1 MQKLPDATFAN
12 LYGPPPRSRAT
23 VSTTWSIATAL
34 TREACRLGNAFPNRR
49 VLVLDEAGHPVTKP
63 GQEGELWGWA
73 VRIIALGYYG
83 DRKRTE
89 AAFVQNPLAHALPET
104 LYKTGDRVSV
114 GEGGELFFCGRIDNQ
129 IKHLGHRI
137 ELEEIDAAFE
147 REPSVKSAAA
157 APTTK
162 TTIASTP
169 STKARPKAGSF
180 APLWRSACPYPSS
193 PPARSASTPCRSPK
207 TARSTAAR
215 SLALVTLPRGIRR
228 SFARIRHPVPC
239 IRHANEEVMMT
250 DSHLTD
256 AELSALA
263 QAYGTPLYVFDE
275 RVLAERVHYLRSVFQ
290 EPLELCFAMKANPF
304 VLPEATP
311 LVDRIEVCSAWRIP
325 HLPGARHTAVE
336 ARHLRRVQRR
346 GNHRK
351 RPRQHA
357 TARSGDDRVQLG
369 QLDLVEALANRRGE
383 RVRVLL
389 RLSDGSQFGMDRQDL
404 IEAARR
410 VLAHEH
416 LDALGIQLFTGT
428 QKTSLARLG
437 RELDALSSLMLQLER
452 ALGWRPKELEIG
464 PGLPIAY
471 FPGDD
476 LDEHAFLTAYAR
488 MLASLAF
495 DGRIVLELGRG
506 ALSASCGAYLT
517 RVVDTK
523 RVSGRELRH
532 RRRRHQPACVLRPIC
547 SRPCASRRCIF

>member
-1 MQKLPDATFAN
+1 
-12 LYGPPPRSRAT
+12 
-23 VSTTWSIATAL
+23 
-34 TREACRLGNAFPNRR
+34 
-49 VLVLDEAGHPVTKP
+49 
-63 GQEGELWGWA
+63 
-73 VRIIALGYYG
+73 
-83 DRKRTE
+83 
-89 AAFVQNPLAHALPET
+89 
-104 LYKTGDRVSV
+104 
-114 GEGGELFFCGRIDNQ
+114 
-129 IKHLGHRI
+129 
-137 ELEEIDAAFE
+137 
-147 REPSVKSAAA
+147 
-157 APTTK
+157 
-162 TTIASTP
+162 
-169 STKARPKAGSF
+169 
-180 APLWRSACPYPSS
+180 
-193 PPARSASTPCRSPK
+193 
-207 TARSTAAR
+207 
-215 SLALVTLPRGIRR
+215 
-228 SFARIRHPVPC
+228 
-239 IRHANEEVMMT
+239 MT

-311 LVDRIEVCSAWRIP
+311 LVDRIEVCSPGEYRICRVLGIP
-325 HLPGARHTAVE
+325 QSKLVISGVYKDEETIANALGSTQLPAAVTIE
-336 ARHLRRVQRR
+336 
-346 GNHRK
+346 
-351 RPRQHA
+351 
-357 TARSGDDRVQLG
+357 SLG

-389 RLSDGSQFGMDRQDL
+389 RLSNGSQFGMDRQDL

-488 MLASLAF
+488 MLAGLAF
-495 DGRIVLELGRG
+495 DGRIVLELGRS
-506 ALSASCGAYLT
+506 LVASCGTYLT

-523 RVSGRELRH
+523 RVSGQNYAIVDGGINQLVYFGQSMAMRQPPVHLLDDHCVAKVDDDANPSAGTPFHGEGGEAEAWTVCGALCTTNDLLAKQLPLPGLTLGSVLAFEKTGAYSMTEGISLFLSRDLPRVAIVDASGRSHLVREGLRTDPFNTP
-532 RRRRHQPACVLRPIC
+532 RWAL
-547 SRPCASRRCIF
+547 CASERPSPQTGA

>member
-1 MQKLPDATFAN
+1 
-12 LYGPPPRSRAT
+12 
-23 VSTTWSIATAL
+23 
-34 TREACRLGNAFPNRR
+34 
-49 VLVLDEAGHPVTKP
+49 
-63 GQEGELWGWA
+63 
-73 VRIIALGYYG
+73 
-83 DRKRTE
+83 
-89 AAFVQNPLAHALPET
+89 
-104 LYKTGDRVSV
+104 
-114 GEGGELFFCGRIDNQ
+114 
-129 IKHLGHRI
+129 
-137 ELEEIDAAFE
+137 
-147 REPSVKSAAA
+147 
-157 APTTK
+157 
-162 TTIASTP
+162 
-169 STKARPKAGSF
+169 
-180 APLWRSACPYPSS
+180 
-193 PPARSASTPCRSPK
+193 
-207 TARSTAAR
+207 
-215 SLALVTLPRGIRR
+215 
-228 SFARIRHPVPC
+228 
-239 IRHANEEVMMT
+239 MT

-311 LVDRIEVCSAWRIP
+311 LVDRIEVCSPGEYRICRVLGIP
-325 HLPGARHTAVE
+325 QSKLVISGVYKDEETIANALGSTQLPAAVTIE
-336 ARHLRRVQRR
+336 
-346 GNHRK
+346 
-351 RPRQHA
+351 
-357 TARSGDDRVQLG
+357 SLG

-389 RLSDGSQFGMDRQDL
+389 RLSNGSQFGMDRQDL

-476 LDEHAFLTAYAR
+476 LDEHAFFTAYAR

-495 DGRIVLELGRG
+495 DGRIVLELGRS
-506 ALSASCGAYLT
+506 LVASCGTYLT
-517 RVVDTK
+517 SVVDAK
-523 RVSGRELRH
+523 RVGSQNYAIVDGGINQLVYFGQSMAMRQPPVHLVSDRIAEQPRSPESVERADVDAPSPGEGAEPEAWTVCGALCTTNDLLAKQLPLPGLTLGSVLAFEKTGAYSMTEGISLFLSRDLPRVAIVDASGRSHLVREGLRTDPLNTP
-532 RRRRHQPACVLRPIC
+532 RWAL
-547 SRPCASRRCIF
+547 CASGRPNPQTCA

>member
-1 MQKLPDATFAN
+1 
-12 LYGPPPRSRAT
+12 
-23 VSTTWSIATAL
+23 
-34 TREACRLGNAFPNRR
+34 
-49 VLVLDEAGHPVTKP
+49 
-63 GQEGELWGWA
+63 
-73 VRIIALGYYG
+73 
-83 DRKRTE
+83 
-89 AAFVQNPLAHALPET
+89 
-104 LYKTGDRVSV
+104 
-114 GEGGELFFCGRIDNQ
+114 
-129 IKHLGHRI
+129 
-137 ELEEIDAAFE
+137 
-147 REPSVKSAAA
+147 
-157 APTTK
+157 
-162 TTIASTP
+162 
-169 STKARPKAGSF
+169 
-180 APLWRSACPYPSS
+180 
-193 PPARSASTPCRSPK
+193 
-207 TARSTAAR
+207 
-215 SLALVTLPRGIRR
+215 
-228 SFARIRHPVPC
+228 
-239 IRHANEEVMMT
+239 MT

-304 VLPEATP
+304 VLPAATP
-311 LVDRIEVCSAWRIP
+311 LVDRIEVCSPGEYRICRVLGIP
-325 HLPGARHTAVE
+325 QSKLVISGVYKEEETIANALGSTHLPAAVTIE
-336 ARHLRRVQRR
+336 
-346 GNHRK
+346 
-351 RPRQHA
+351 
-357 TARSGDDRVQLG
+357 SLG

-389 RLSDGSQFGMDRQDL
+389 RLSNGSQFGMDRQDL

-495 DGRIVLELGRG
+495 DGRIVLELGRS
-506 ALSASCGAYLT
+506 LVASCGTYLT

-523 RVSGRELRH
+523 RVSGQNYAIVDGGINQLVYFGQSMAMRQPPVHLLDDHCVAEVDADANPGAEAPLHCEGGEAEAWTVCGALCTTNDLLAKQLPLPGLALGSVLAFEKTGAYSMTEGISLFLSRDLPRVAIVDASGRSHLVREGLRTDPFNTP
-532 RRRRHQPACVLRPIC
+532 RWAL
-547 SRPCASRRCIF
+547 CASERPSPQTGA

>member
-1 MQKLPDATFAN
+1 
-12 LYGPPPRSRAT
+12 
-23 VSTTWSIATAL
+23 
-34 TREACRLGNAFPNRR
+34 
-49 VLVLDEAGHPVTKP
+49 
-63 GQEGELWGWA
+63 
-73 VRIIALGYYG
+73 
-83 DRKRTE
+83 
-89 AAFVQNPLAHALPET
+89 
-104 LYKTGDRVSV
+104 
-114 GEGGELFFCGRIDNQ
+114 
-129 IKHLGHRI
+129 
-137 ELEEIDAAFE
+137 
-147 REPSVKSAAA
+147 
-157 APTTK
+157 
-162 TTIASTP
+162 
-169 STKARPKAGSF
+169 
-180 APLWRSACPYPSS
+180 
-193 PPARSASTPCRSPK
+193 
-207 TARSTAAR
+207 
-215 SLALVTLPRGIRR
+215 
-228 SFARIRHPVPC
+228 
-239 IRHANEEVMMT
+239 MT

-304 VLPEATP
+304 VLPAATP
-311 LVDRIEVCSAWRIP
+311 LVDRIEVCSPGEYRICRVLGIP
-325 HLPGARHTAVE
+325 QSKLVISGVYKDEETIANALGSTHLPAAVTIE
-336 ARHLRRVQRR
+336 
-346 GNHRK
+346 
-351 RPRQHA
+351 
-357 TARSGDDRVQLG
+357 SLG

-389 RLSDGSQFGMDRQDL
+389 RLSNGSQFGMDRQDL

-488 MLASLAF
+488 MLAGLAF
-495 DGRIVLELGRG
+495 DGRIVLELGRS
-506 ALSASCGAYLT
+506 LVASCGTYLT

-523 RVSGRELRH
+523 RVSGQNYAIVDGGINQLVYFGQSMAMRQPPVHLLDDHCVAKVDADAHPGAEAPLHCEGGEAEAWTVCGALCTTNDLLAKQLPLPGLALGSVLAFEKTGAYSMTEGISLFLSRDLPRVAIVDASGRSHLVREGLRTDPFNTP
-532 RRRRHQPACVLRPIC
+532 RWAL
-547 SRPCASRRCIF
+547 CASERPNPQARA

>member
-1 MQKLPDATFAN
+1 
-12 LYGPPPRSRAT
+12 
-23 VSTTWSIATAL
+23 
-34 TREACRLGNAFPNRR
+34 
-49 VLVLDEAGHPVTKP
+49 
-63 GQEGELWGWA
+63 
-73 VRIIALGYYG
+73 
-83 DRKRTE
+83 
-89 AAFVQNPLAHALPET
+89 
-104 LYKTGDRVSV
+104 
-114 GEGGELFFCGRIDNQ
+114 
-129 IKHLGHRI
+129 
-137 ELEEIDAAFE
+137 
-147 REPSVKSAAA
+147 
-157 APTTK
+157 
-162 TTIASTP
+162 
-169 STKARPKAGSF
+169 
-180 APLWRSACPYPSS
+180 
-193 PPARSASTPCRSPK
+193 
-207 TARSTAAR
+207 
-215 SLALVTLPRGIRR
+215 
-228 SFARIRHPVPC
+228 
-239 IRHANEEVMMT
+239 MT

-311 LVDRIEVCSAWRIP
+311 LVDRIEVCSPGEYRICRVLGIP
-325 HLPGARHTAVE
+325 QSKLVISGVYKDEETIANALGSTQLPAAVTIE
-336 ARHLRRVQRR
+336 
-346 GNHRK
+346 
-351 RPRQHA
+351 
-357 TARSGDDRVQLG
+357 SLG

-389 RLSDGSQFGMDRQDL
+389 RLSNGSQFGMDRQDL

-476 LDEHAFLTAYAR
+476 LDEHAFFTAYAR

-495 DGRIVLELGRG
+495 DGRIVLELGRS
-506 ALSASCGAYLT
+506 LVASCGTYLT

-523 RVSGRELRH
+523 RVSGQNYAIVDGGINQLAYFGQSMAMRQPPVHLLDDHCVAKVGADANPDAEAPFHREGGEPEVWTVCGALCTTNDLLAK
-532 RRRRHQPACVLRPIC
+532 QLPLPELTLGSVLAFEKTGAYSMTEGISLFL
-547 SRPCASRRCIF
+547 SRDLPRVAIVDASGRSHLVREGLHTDPLNTPRWALCASGRPNPQTCA